1 MESETAKH
9 GSQTAF
15 AGGRRC
21 GDAQPLLPLQHGL
34 PSSLPPEQPSSVSER
49 NGADI
54 LGYVAV
60 LGADVLGRKAFQ
72 SGSFFLAAVFSGLFQ
87 LFSGFVREWCVRKLP
102 LREPNAPSP
111 NNMELPDVRHVGT
124 SSPPDDQV
132 TVIMRRVNTMQ
143 TAGTASTGAGA
154 VLLDR
159 HLHNL
164 PQVHENMLRT
174 AS

>member
-15 AGGRRC
+15 AGGEEGVAMHNLFCRYSTDSPQVSRLNSR
-21 GDAQPLLPLQHGL
+21 P
-34 PSSLPPEQPSSVSER
+34 SVSER

-87 LFSGFVREWCVRKLP
+87 LFSGFGKGVVCSK
-102 LREPNAPSP
+102 
-111 NNMELPDVRHVGT
+111 
-124 SSPPDDQV
+124 
-132 TVIMRRVNTMQ
+132 
-143 TAGTASTGAGA
+143 ASA
-154 VLLDR
+154 
-159 HLHNL
+159 
-164 PQVHENMLRT
+164 
-174 AS
+174 